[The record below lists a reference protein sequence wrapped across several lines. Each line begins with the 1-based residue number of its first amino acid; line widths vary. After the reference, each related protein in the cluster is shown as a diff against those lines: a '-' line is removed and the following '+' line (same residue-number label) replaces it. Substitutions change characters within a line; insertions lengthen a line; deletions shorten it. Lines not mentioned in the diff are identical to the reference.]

1 MSGTIFVRM
10 RRLITAGNIGRL
22 TLLFAFIA
30 FVYAVAV
37 ALWFIIRTPFFEWD
51 SRFINNLL
59 SAPFAFEQLQIS
71 ACILISAIMTV
82 CILRRYAPRLLNEL
96 RIGTGSLSLTHQSPT
111 VEERLSDWSKI
122 PDDRKSLVTRLLL
135 SDVINDR
142 IVMLRR
148 RATAI
153 LIVIALALMATVLV
167 VIFAGRLTSLDAA
180 AVSNTDRL
188 NSELERLE
196 ARSALLSQSKSL
208 LALVV
213 KPDAPAVAAEAQR
226 MLEFIKSRSG
236 TFAAGGNT
244 VIPTDPEDL
253 LRAISLNEKR
263 IEETDKLLFD
273 AWTREISSERG
284 FNDWRNITATAITRV
299 GVVLII
305 VFLVQILMGL
315 YRYNTRLIT
324 FYASRKDI
332 VNLWNGNLA
341 DLPKLTLT
349 FNSPRVDFGKE
360 PKHPLEE
367 IIRAIGEKMPG
378 KNAVKKN
385 ESNPAI

>member
-1 MSGTIFVRM
+1 
-10 RRLITAGNIGRL
+10 
-22 TLLFAFIA
+22 
-30 FVYAVAV
+30 
-37 ALWFIIRTPFFEWD
+37 
-51 SRFINNLL
+51 
-59 SAPFAFEQLQIS
+59 
-71 ACILISAIMTV
+71 
-82 CILRRYAPRLLNEL
+82 
-96 RIGTGSLSLTHQSPT
+96 
-111 VEERLSDWSKI
+111 
-122 PDDRKSLVTRLLL
+122 
-135 SDVINDR
+135 
-142 IVMLRR
+142 
-148 RATAI
+148 
-153 LIVIALALMATVLV
+153 
-167 VIFAGRLTSLDAA
+167 
-180 AVSNTDRL
+180 
-188 NSELERLE
+188 
-196 ARSALLSQSKSL
+196 
-208 LALVV
+208 
-213 KPDAPAVAAEAQR
+213 